1 MIATDDLPC
10 MQVLTTARLAIIPQ
24 YAKALMAGYAEE
36 MKELRRAGGSSSS
49 GAQNGAQ
56 GVAAGGTGA
65 PASMRTDLD
74 AWSVFFRELLLL

>member
-1 MIATDDLPC
+1 MK
-10 MQVLTTARLAIIPQ
+10 VLTTARLATIPQ

-36 MKELRRAGGSSSS
+36 MKELRRAGGSSG
-49 GAQNGAQ
+49 GAHGGAH

-65 PASMRTDLD
+65 TASTDLD

>member
-1 MIATDDLPC
+1 MGEAGA
-10 MQVLTTARLAIIPQ
+10 ARHVPQ

-36 MKELRRAGGSSSS
+36 MKELRRVGGSSSSS
-49 GAQNGAQ
+49 GAQDGAQ